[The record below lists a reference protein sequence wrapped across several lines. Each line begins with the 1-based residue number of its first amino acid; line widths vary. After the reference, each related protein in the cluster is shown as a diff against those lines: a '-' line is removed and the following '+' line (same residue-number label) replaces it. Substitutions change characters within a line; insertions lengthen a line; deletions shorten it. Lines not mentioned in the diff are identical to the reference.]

1 MASGSTGSTS
11 GNDEPNV
18 KIGSKGGTMAVA
30 FIYFLNGGE
39 HLSKKPL
46 VFKVRVHA

>member
-1 MASGSTGSTS
+1 MAGGLTSSTS

-18 KIGSKGGTMAVA
+18 KIGSRGGTMAVA

-39 HLSKKPL
+39 QFSKRPL